1 MTPRILLDAETAAEM
16 LSIKS
21 KDRVDE
27 LRLSGKLVAVK
38 DGREYKYRLEDLQ
51 AYADSLPTYEP
62 KSMAS

>member
-1 MTPRILLDAETAAEM
+1 MTARYLYSAEEAAEL

-27 LRLSGKLVAVK
+27 LRLSGKLLAVK
-38 DGREYKYRLEDLQ
+38 DGREYKYRPDDLQ

>member
-1 MTPRILLDAETAAEM
+1 MTARILCDAETAAEL

-21 KDRVDE
+21 KDRIDE
-27 LRLSGKLVAVK
+27 LRVSGRLVAVK

-62 KSMAS
+62 KSVAS